1 MQSEFIVLR
10 KIPYREN
17 ALVLSGISPDFGK
30 LEVIAYGAAGS
41 SKPNSFPVA
50 DIYRVLGVNLKD
62 NDLEQGK
69 TGLLTAKELELLEDF
84 PDLPRKLDNLKFLG
98 KIGGFLLRNTVFESP
113 LPLVYDALRSLLRI
127 LSNSGEVW
135 SQREAAIAIKLTFLY
150 ENGLLPEP
158 ENMSACAAG
167 KIMTLYEKIIECA
180 VDAEPLPRL
189 SAEYYLQLDSYLN
202 TLITCNQLPWR

>member
-10 KIPYREN
+10 KTPYREN

-50 DIYRVLGVNLKD
+50 DIYRVLSVTLKD

-69 TGLLTAKELELLEDF
+69 NGLLAAKDIELIEDF
-84 PDLPRKLDNLKFLG
+84 PDLPRKLDNLKFIG

-127 LSNSGEVW
+127 LSNNEVW
-135 SQREAAIAIKLTFLY
+135 SQREAAIVIKLTFLY

-158 ENMSACAAG
+158 ENMSAEAAG
-167 KIMTLYEKIIECA
+167 KVMMLYEKIIECA
-180 VDAEPLPRL
+180 VDAEPLPKL
-189 SAEYYLQLDSYLN
+189 SLEYYLQLDSYLHM
-202 TLITCNQLPWR
+202 LITRNQLPWR

>member
-10 KIPYREN
+10 KTPYREN

-50 DIYRVLGVNLKD
+50 DIYRVLSVTLKD

-69 TGLLTAKELELLEDF
+69 NGLLAAKDIELIEDF
-84 PDLPRKLDNLKFLG
+84 PDLPRKLDNLKFIG

-127 LSNSGEVW
+127 LSNNEVW
-135 SQREAAIAIKLTFLY
+135 SQREAAIVIKLTFLY

-158 ENMSACAAG
+158 ENMSAEAAG
-167 KIMTLYEKIIECA
+167 KVMMLYEKIIECA
-180 VDAEPLPRL
+180 VDTEPLPKL
-189 SAEYYLQLDSYLN
+189 SVEYYLQLDSYLN
-202 TLITCNQLPWR
+202 MLITRNQLPWR

>member
-10 KIPYREN
+10 KTPYRDN

-50 DIYRVLGVNLKD
+50 DIYRVLSVTLKD

-69 TGLLTAKELELLEDF
+69 NGLLAAKDIELIEDF
-84 PDLPRKLDNLKFLG
+84 PDLPRKLDNLKFIG

-127 LSNSGEVW
+127 LSNNEVW
-135 SQREAAIAIKLTFLY
+135 SQREAAIVIKLTFLY

-158 ENMSACAAG
+158 ENMSAEAAG
-167 KIMTLYEKIIECA
+167 KVMMLYEKIIECA
-180 VDAEPLPRL
+180 VDAEPLPKL
-189 SAEYYLQLDSYLN
+189 SVEYYLQLDSYLN
-202 TLITCNQLPWR
+202 MLITRNQLPWR

>member
-10 KIPYREN
+10 KTPYREN

-50 DIYRVLGVNLKD
+50 DIYRVLSVTLKD

-69 TGLLTAKELELLEDF
+69 NGLLAAKDIELIEDF
-84 PDLPRKLDNLKFLG
+84 PDLPRKLDNLKFIG

-127 LSNSGEVW
+127 LSNNEVW
-135 SQREAAIAIKLTFLY
+135 SQREAAIVIKLTFLY

-158 ENMSACAAG
+158 ENMSAEAAG
-167 KIMTLYEKIIECA
+167 KVMMLYEKIIECA
-180 VDAEPLPRL
+180 VDAEPLPKL

-202 TLITCNQLPWR
+202 MLITRNQLPWR

>member
-10 KIPYREN
+10 KTPYREN

-50 DIYRVLGVNLKD
+50 DIYRVLSVTLKD

-69 TGLLTAKELELLEDF
+69 NGLLAAKDIELIEDF
-84 PDLPRKLDNLKFLG
+84 PDLPRKLDNLKFIG

-127 LSNSGEVW
+127 LSNNEVW
-135 SQREAAIAIKLTFLY
+135 SQREAAIVIKLTFLY

-158 ENMSACAAG
+158 ENMSAEVAG
-167 KIMTLYEKIIECA
+167 KVMMLYEKIIECA
-180 VDAEPLPRL
+180 VDAEPLPKL
-189 SAEYYLQLDSYLN
+189 SVEYYLQLDSYLN
-202 TLITCNQLPWR
+202 MLITRNQLPWR

>member
-10 KIPYREN
+10 KTPYREN

-50 DIYRVLGVNLKD
+50 DIYCVLSVTLKD

-69 TGLLTAKELELLEDF
+69 NGLLAAKDIELIEDF
-84 PDLPRKLDNLKFLG
+84 PDLPRKLDNLKFIG

-127 LSNSGEVW
+127 LSNNEVW
-135 SQREAAIAIKLTFLY
+135 SQREAAIVIKLTFLY

-158 ENMSACAAG
+158 ENMSAEAAG
-167 KIMTLYEKIIECA
+167 KVMMLYEKIIECA
-180 VDAEPLPRL
+180 VDAEPLPKL
-189 SAEYYLQLDSYLN
+189 SVEYYLQLDSYLN
-202 TLITCNQLPWR
+202 MLITRNQLPWR

>member
-10 KIPYREN
+10 KTPYREN

-50 DIYRVLGVNLKD
+50 DIYRVLSVTLKD

-69 TGLLTAKELELLEDF
+69 TGLLAAKDIELIEDF
-84 PDLPRKLDNLKFLG
+84 PDLPRKLDNLKFIG

-127 LSNSGEVW
+127 LSNNEVW
-135 SQREAAIAIKLTFLY
+135 SQREAAIVIKLTFLY

-158 ENMSACAAG
+158 ENMSAEAAG
-167 KIMTLYEKIIECA
+167 KVMMLYEKIIECA
-180 VDAEPLPRL
+180 VDAEPLPKL
-189 SAEYYLQLDSYLN
+189 SVEYYLQLDSYLN
-202 TLITCNQLPWR
+202 MLITRNQLPWR

>member
-10 KIPYREN
+10 KTPYREN

-30 LEVIAYGAAGS
+30 LEVITYGATGS

-50 DIYRVLGVNLKD
+50 DIYRVLSVTLKD

-69 TGLLTAKELELLEDF
+69 NGLLAAKDIELIEDF
-84 PDLPRKLDNLKFLG
+84 PDLPRKLDNLKFIG

-127 LSNSGEVW
+127 LSNNEVW
-135 SQREAAIAIKLTFLY
+135 SQREAAIVIKLTFLY

-158 ENMSACAAG
+158 ENMSAEAAG
-167 KIMTLYEKIIECA
+167 KVMMLYEKIIECA
-180 VDAEPLPRL
+180 AVSYTHLTLPTILRV
-189 SAEYYLQLDSYLN
+189 
-202 TLITCNQLPWR
+202 

>member
-10 KIPYREN
+10 KTPYREN

-50 DIYRVLGVNLKD
+50 DIYRVLSVTLKD

-69 TGLLTAKELELLEDF
+69 NGLLAAKDIELIEDF
-84 PDLPRKLDNLKFLG
+84 PDLPRKLDNLKFIG

-127 LSNSGEVW
+127 LSNNEVW
-135 SQREAAIAIKLTFLY
+135 SQREAAIVIKLTFLY

-158 ENMSACAAG
+158 ENMGAEAAG
-167 KIMTLYEKIIECA
+167 KVMMLYEKIIECA
-180 VDAEPLPRL
+180 VDAEPLPKL
-189 SAEYYLQLDSYLN
+189 SVEYYLQLDSYLN
-202 TLITCNQLPWR
+202 MLITRNQLPWR

>member
-10 KIPYREN
+10 KTPYREN

-50 DIYRVLGVNLKD
+50 DIYRVLSVTLKD

-69 TGLLTAKELELLEDF
+69 NGLLAAKDIELIEDF
-84 PDLPRKLDNLKFLG
+84 PDLPRKLDNLKFIG

-127 LSNSGEVW
+127 LSNNEVW
-135 SQREAAIAIKLTFLY
+135 SQREAAIVIKLTFLY

-158 ENMSACAAG
+158 ENMSAEAAG
-167 KIMTLYEKIIECA
+167 RVMMLYEKIIECA
-180 VDAEPLPRL
+180 VDAEPLPKL
-189 SAEYYLQLDSYLN
+189 SVEYYLQLDSYLN
-202 TLITCNQLPWR
+202 MLITRNQLPWR

>member
-1 MQSEFIVLR
+1 MQSEFIVL
-10 KIPYREN
+10 KKTPYREN

-50 DIYRVLGVNLKD
+50 DIYRVLSVTLKD

-69 TGLLTAKELELLEDF
+69 NGLLAAKDIELIEDF
-84 PDLPRKLDNLKFLG
+84 PDLPRKLDNLKFIG

-127 LSNSGEVW
+127 LSDNEVW
-135 SQREAAIAIKLTFLY
+135 SQREAAIVIKLTFLY

-158 ENMSACAAG
+158 ENMSAEAAG
-167 KIMTLYEKIIECA
+167 KVMMLYEKIIECA
-180 VDAEPLPRL
+180 VDAEPLPKL

-202 TLITCNQLPWR
+202 MLITRNQLPWR

>member
-10 KIPYREN
+10 KTPYREN

-50 DIYRVLGVNLKD
+50 DIYRVLSVTLKD

-69 TGLLTAKELELLEDF
+69 NGLLAAKDIELIEDF
-84 PDLPRKLDNLKFLG
+84 PDLPRKLDNLKFIG

-113 LPLVYDALRSLLRI
+113 LPLVYDALRSILRI
-127 LSNSGEVW
+127 LSNNEVW
-135 SQREAAIAIKLTFLY
+135 SQREAAIVIKLTFLY

-158 ENMSACAAG
+158 ENMSAEAAG
-167 KIMTLYEKIIECA
+167 KVMMLYEKIIECA
-180 VDAEPLPRL
+180 VDAEPLPKL

-202 TLITCNQLPWR
+202 MLITRNQLPWR

>member
-10 KIPYREN
+10 KTPYREN

-50 DIYRVLGVNLKD
+50 DIYRVLSVTLKD

-69 TGLLTAKELELLEDF
+69 NGLLAAKDVELIEDF
-84 PDLPRKLDNLKFLG
+84 PDLPRKLDNLKFIG

-127 LSNSGEVW
+127 LSNNEVW
-135 SQREAAIAIKLTFLY
+135 SQREAAIVIKLTFLY

-158 ENMSACAAG
+158 ENMSAEAAG
-167 KIMTLYEKIIECA
+167 KVMMLYEKIIECA
-180 VDAEPLPRL
+180 VDAEPLPKL
-189 SAEYYLQLDSYLN
+189 SVEYYLQLDSYLN
-202 TLITCNQLPWR
+202 MLITRNQLPWR

>member
-10 KIPYREN
+10 KTPYREN

-50 DIYRVLGVNLKD
+50 DIYRVLSVTLKD

-69 TGLLTAKELELLEDF
+69 NGLLAAKDIELIEDF
-84 PDLPRKLDNLKFLG
+84 PDLPRKLDNLKFIG

-127 LSNSGEVW
+127 LSNNEVW
-135 SQREAAIAIKLTFLY
+135 SQREAAIVIKLTFLY

-158 ENMSACAAG
+158 ENMSAEAAG
-167 KIMTLYEKIIECA
+167 KVMMLYEKIIECA
-180 VDAEPLPRL
+180 VDAEPLPKL
-189 SAEYYLQLDSYLN
+189 SVEYYLQLDSYLN
-202 TLITCNQLPWR
+202 MLITRNQLPWR

>member
-10 KIPYREN
+10 KTPYREN

-50 DIYRVLGVNLKD
+50 DIYRVLSVTLKD

-69 TGLLTAKELELLEDF
+69 NGLLAAKDIELIEDF
-84 PDLPRKLDNLKFLG
+84 PDLPRNLENLKFIG

-127 LSNSGEVW
+127 LSNNEVW
-135 SQREAAIAIKLTFLY
+135 SQREAAIVIKLTFLY

-158 ENMSACAAG
+158 ENMSAEAAG
-167 KIMTLYEKIIECA
+167 KVMMLYEKIIECA
-180 VDAEPLPRL
+180 VDAEPLPKL

-202 TLITCNQLPWR
+202 MLITRNQLPWR

>member
-10 KIPYREN
+10 KTPYREN

-30 LEVIAYGAAGS
+30 LEVIAYGAVGS

-50 DIYRVLGVNLKD
+50 DIYRVLSVTLKD

-69 TGLLTAKELELLEDF
+69 NGLLAAKDIELIEDF
-84 PDLPRKLDNLKFLG
+84 PDLPRKLDNLKFIG

-127 LSNSGEVW
+127 LSNNEVW
-135 SQREAAIAIKLTFLY
+135 SQREAAIVIKLTFLY

-158 ENMSACAAG
+158 ENMSAEAAG
-167 KIMTLYEKIIECA
+167 KVMMLYEKIIECA
-180 VDAEPLPRL
+180 VDAEPLPKL
-189 SAEYYLQLDSYLN
+189 SVEYYLQLDSYLN
-202 TLITCNQLPWR
+202 MLITRNQLPWR

>member
-10 KIPYREN
+10 KTPYREN

-50 DIYRVLGVNLKD
+50 DIYRVLSVTLKD

-69 TGLLTAKELELLEDF
+69 NGLLAAKDIELIEDF
-84 PDLPRKLDNLKFLG
+84 PDLPRKLDNLKFIG

-113 LPLVYDALRSLLRI
+113 LPLESKRGGYC
-127 LSNSGEVW
+127 
-135 SQREAAIAIKLTFLY
+135 Y
-150 ENGLLPEP
+150 
-158 ENMSACAAG
+158 
-167 KIMTLYEKIIECA
+167 KIDFSI
-180 VDAEPLPRL
+180 
-189 SAEYYLQLDSYLN
+189 
-202 TLITCNQLPWR
+202 

>member
-10 KIPYREN
+10 KTPYREN

-30 LEVIAYGAAGS
+30 LEVIAYCAAGS

-50 DIYRVLGVNLKD
+50 DIYRVLSVTLKD

-69 TGLLTAKELELLEDF
+69 NGLLAAKDIELIEDF
-84 PDLPRKLDNLKFLG
+84 PDLPRKLDNLKFIG

-127 LSNSGEVW
+127 LSNNEVW
-135 SQREAAIAIKLTFLY
+135 SQREAAIVIKLTFLY

-158 ENMSACAAG
+158 ENMSAEAAG
-167 KIMTLYEKIIECA
+167 KVMMLYEKIIECA
-180 VDAEPLPRL
+180 VDAEPLPKL
-189 SAEYYLQLDSYLN
+189 SVEYYLQLDSYLN
-202 TLITCNQLPWR
+202 MLITRNQLPWR

>member
-10 KIPYREN
+10 KTPYRDN

-50 DIYRVLGVNLKD
+50 DIYRVLSVTLKD

-69 TGLLTAKELELLEDF
+69 NGLLAAKDIELIEDF
-84 PDLPRKLDNLKFLG
+84 PDLPRNLENLKFIG

-127 LSNSGEVW
+127 LSNNEVW
-135 SQREAAIAIKLTFLY
+135 SQREAAIVIKLTFLY

-158 ENMSACAAG
+158 ENMSAEAAG
-167 KIMTLYEKIIECA
+167 KVMMLYEKIIECA
-180 VDAEPLPRL
+180 VDAEPLPKL

-202 TLITCNQLPWR
+202 MLITRNQLPWR

>member
-10 KIPYREN
+10 KTPYREN

-30 LEVIAYGAAGS
+30 LEVIAYGAAGG

-50 DIYRVLGVNLKD
+50 DIYRVLSVTLKD

-69 TGLLTAKELELLEDF
+69 NGLLAAKDIELIEDF
-84 PDLPRKLDNLKFLG
+84 PDLPRKLDNLKFIG

-127 LSNSGEVW
+127 LSNNEVW
-135 SQREAAIAIKLTFLY
+135 SQREAAIVIKLTFLY

-158 ENMSACAAG
+158 ENMSAEAAG
-167 KIMTLYEKIIECA
+167 KVMMLYEKIIECA
-180 VDAEPLPRL
+180 VDAEPLPKL
-189 SAEYYLQLDSYLN
+189 SVEYYLQLDSYLN
-202 TLITCNQLPWR
+202 MLITRNQLPWR

>member
-10 KIPYREN
+10 KTPYREN

-50 DIYRVLGVNLKD
+50 DIYRVLSVTLKD

-69 TGLLTAKELELLEDF
+69 NGLLAAKDIELIEDF
-84 PDLPRKLDNLKFLG
+84 PDLPRKLDNLKFIG

-127 LSNSGEVW
+127 LSNNEVW
-135 SQREAAIAIKLTFLY
+135 SQREAAIVIKLTFLY

-158 ENMSACAAG
+158 ENMSAEAAG
-167 KIMTLYEKIIECA
+167 KVMMLYEKIIEGA
-180 VDAEPLPRL
+180 VDAEPLPKL
-189 SAEYYLQLDSYLN
+189 SVDYYLQLDSYLN
-202 TLITCNQLPWR
+202 MLITRNQLPWR

>member
-10 KIPYREN
+10 KTPYRDN

-50 DIYRVLGVNLKD
+50 DIYRVLSVTFKD

-69 TGLLTAKELELLEDF
+69 NGLLAAKDIELIEDF
-84 PDLPRKLDNLKFLG
+84 PDLPRKLDNLKFIG

-127 LSNSGEVW
+127 LSNNEVW
-135 SQREAAIAIKLTFLY
+135 SQREAAIVIKLTFLY

-158 ENMSACAAG
+158 ENMSAEAAG
-167 KIMTLYEKIIECA
+167 KVMMLYEKIIECA
-180 VDAEPLPRL
+180 VDAEPLPKL
-189 SAEYYLQLDSYLN
+189 SVEYYLQLDSYLN
-202 TLITCNQLPWR
+202 MLITRNQLPWR

>member
-10 KIPYREN
+10 KTPYREN

-50 DIYRVLGVNLKD
+50 DIYRVLSVTLKD

-69 TGLLTAKELELLEDF
+69 NGLLAAKDIELIEDF
-84 PDLPRKLDNLKFLG
+84 PDLPRKLDNLKFIG
-98 KIGGFLLRNTVFESP
+98 KIGGFLLRN
-113 LPLVYDALRSLLRI
+113 
-127 LSNSGEVW
+127 
-135 SQREAAIAIKLTFLY
+135 EAAIVIKLTFLY

-158 ENMSACAAG
+158 ENMSAEAAG
-167 KIMTLYEKIIECA
+167 KVMMLYEKIIECA
-180 VDAEPLPRL
+180 VDAEPLPKL
-189 SAEYYLQLDSYLN
+189 SVEYYLQLDSYLN
-202 TLITCNQLPWR
+202 MLITRNQLPWR

>member
-10 KIPYREN
+10 KTPYREN

-50 DIYRVLGVNLKD
+50 DIYRVLSVTLKD

-69 TGLLTAKELELLEDF
+69 NGLLAAKDIELIEDF

-127 LSNSGEVW
+127 LSNNEVW
-135 SQREAAIAIKLTFLY
+135 SQREAAIVIKLTFLY

-158 ENMSACAAG
+158 ENMSAEAAG
-167 KIMTLYEKIIECA
+167 KVMMLYEKIIECA
-180 VDAEPLPRL
+180 VDAEPLPKL
-189 SAEYYLQLDSYLN
+189 SVEYYLQLDSYLN
-202 TLITCNQLPWR
+202 MLITRNQLPWR

>member
-10 KIPYREN
+10 KTPYREN

-50 DIYRVLGVNLKD
+50 DIYRVLSVTLKD

-69 TGLLTAKELELLEDF
+69 NGLLAAKDIELIEDF
-84 PDLPRKLDNLKFLG
+84 PDLPRKLDNLKFIG

-127 LSNSGEVW
+127 LSNNEVW
-135 SQREAAIAIKLTFLY
+135 SQREAAIVIKLTFLY

-158 ENMSACAAG
+158 ENMSAEAAG
-167 KIMTLYEKIIECA
+167 KVMMLYEKIIECA
-180 VDAEPLPRL
+180 VDAEPLPKL
-189 SAEYYLQLDSYLN
+189 SVEYYLQLDSYLN
-202 TLITCNQLPWR
+202 MLITRNQLSWR

>member
-10 KIPYREN
+10 KTPYREN

-50 DIYRVLGVNLKD
+50 DIYRVLSVTLKD

-69 TGLLTAKELELLEDF
+69 NGLLAAKDIELIEDF
-84 PDLPRKLDNLKFLG
+84 PDLPRKLDNLKFIG

-113 LPLVYDALRSLLRI
+113 LPLVYDALRSILRI
-127 LSNSGEVW
+127 LSNNEVW
-135 SQREAAIAIKLTFLY
+135 SQRESAIVIKLTFLY

-158 ENMSACAAG
+158 ENMSAEAAG
-167 KIMTLYEKIIECA
+167 KVMMLYEKIIECA
-180 VDAEPLPRL
+180 VDAEPLPKL

-202 TLITCNQLPWR
+202 MLITRNQLPWR

>member
-10 KIPYREN
+10 KTPYREN

-50 DIYRVLGVNLKD
+50 DIYRVLSVTLKD

-69 TGLLTAKELELLEDF
+69 NGLLAAKDIELIEDF
-84 PDLPRKLDNLKFLG
+84 PDLPRKLDNLKFIG

-127 LSNSGEVW
+127 LSNNEVW
-135 SQREAAIAIKLTFLY
+135 SQREAAIVIKLTFLY

-158 ENMSACAAG
+158 ENMSAEAAG
-167 KIMTLYEKIIECA
+167 KVMMLYEKIIECA
-180 VDAEPLPRL
+180 VDAEPLPKL
-189 SAEYYLQLDSYLN
+189 SMEYYLQLDSYLN
-202 TLITCNQLPWR
+202 MLITRNQLPWR

>member
-10 KIPYREN
+10 KTPYREN

-50 DIYRVLGVNLKD
+50 DIYRVLSVTLKD
-62 NDLEQGK
+62 SDLEQGK
-69 TGLLTAKELELLEDF
+69 NGLLAAKDIELIEDF
-84 PDLPRKLDNLKFLG
+84 PDLPRKLDNLKFIG

-127 LSNSGEVW
+127 LSNNEVW
-135 SQREAAIAIKLTFLY
+135 SQREAAIVIKLTFLY

-158 ENMSACAAG
+158 ENMSAEAAG
-167 KIMTLYEKIIECA
+167 KVMMLYEKIIECA
-180 VDAEPLPRL
+180 VDAEPLPKL
-189 SAEYYLQLDSYLN
+189 SVEYYLQLDSYLN
-202 TLITCNQLPWR
+202 MLITRNQLPWR

>member
-1 MQSEFIVLR
+1 MQSEFIVL
-10 KIPYREN
+10 KKTPYREN

-50 DIYRVLGVNLKD
+50 DIYRVLSVTLKD

-69 TGLLTAKELELLEDF
+69 NGLLAAKDIELIEDF
-84 PDLPRKLDNLKFLG
+84 PDLPRKLDNLKFIG

-113 LPLVYDALRSLLRI
+113 LPLVYDALRSILRI
-127 LSNSGEVW
+127 LSNNEVW
-135 SQREAAIAIKLTFLY
+135 SQREAAIVIKLTFLY

-158 ENMSACAAG
+158 ENMSAEAAG
-167 KIMTLYEKIIECA
+167 KVMMLYEKIIECA
-180 VDAEPLPRL
+180 VDAEPLPKL

-202 TLITCNQLPWR
+202 MLITRNQLPWR

>member
-10 KIPYREN
+10 KTPYREN

-50 DIYRVLGVNLKD
+50 DIYRVLSVTLKD

-69 TGLLTAKELELLEDF
+69 NGLLAAKDIELIEDF
-84 PDLPRKLDNLKFLG
+84 PDLPRKLDNFKFIG

-127 LSNSGEVW
+127 LSNNEVW
-135 SQREAAIAIKLTFLY
+135 SQREAAIVIKLTFLY

-158 ENMSACAAG
+158 ENMSAEAAG
-167 KIMTLYEKIIECA
+167 KVMMLYEKIIECA
-180 VDAEPLPRL
+180 VDAEPLPKL
-189 SAEYYLQLDSYLN
+189 SVEYYLQLDSYLN
-202 TLITCNQLPWR
+202 MLITRNQLPWR